1 MNSTYVNELAEK
13 TIGVR
18 VGTTS
23 WKSVV
28 KVLAD
33 AGFNRW
39 EAEAIL
45 NSNIV
50 TEARNTFAF
59 TKNTERAV
67 SSCLSAYLEANVIK
81 PRCKLVNDLVMAR
94 FGKELGLELNDE
106 GIPCQRGT
114 MPGNPQG
121 GSILVPLGTPAIC
134 DPTTELYWSA

>member
-50 TEARNTFAF
+50 SDARKAFVF
-59 TKNTERAV
+59 TKDTQRAV
-67 SSCLSAYLEANVIK
+67 SSCLSGYLEVNGIK
-81 PRCKLVNDLVMAR
+81 PQCKLVNELVMAR
-94 FGKELGLELNDE
+94 FGKELALELNEE
-106 GIPCQRGT
+106 GIPCERGNP
-114 MPGNPQG
+114 PGNPTA
-121 GSILVPLGTPAIC
+121 SILVPLGTPHCCNPLHEA
-134 DPTTELYWSA
+134 YWCQ